1 MKMKDLIH
9 MVKYIAALTTI
20 NNLEKSAQKFVER
33 NTPFIKLTTT
43 LNPPKKTNNPSK
55 TFKCMNN
62 FCLEGIN
69 MEIIPKADMGAPIIA
84 GI

>member
-1 MKMKDLIH
+1 

-20 NNLEKSAQKFVER
+20 NNLEKSAQKFAES
-33 NTPFIKLTTT
+33 NTPLTKLTIT
-43 LNPPKKTNNPSK
+43 LNPPKKTNKPSK

-69 MEIIPKADMGAPIIA
+69 MERIPNADMGAPIIA